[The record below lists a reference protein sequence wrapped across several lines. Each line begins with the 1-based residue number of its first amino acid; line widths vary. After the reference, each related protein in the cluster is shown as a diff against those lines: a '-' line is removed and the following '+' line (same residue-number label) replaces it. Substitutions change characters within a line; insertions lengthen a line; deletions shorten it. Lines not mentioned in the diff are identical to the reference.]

1 MAYTYSNPGGRI
13 GPRTKTSKR
22 TITNPDGTRT
32 IITTTEVTDKGETTT
47 TVDTQRLPS
56 LPRIRRESVK
66 MDDGTTGWK
75 KTSTVVH
82 PDGQREVTVEWPDGE
97 KQVTMKDGPKKA
109 DASGTSGTSVA
120 QIPEQREAVLPS
132 WPSIPYDSALK
143 RLGRHADAAPDRAAV
158 SFLRTNGDKPPTVS
172 TSITYQDLNRAV
184 EYLAARLLPPG
195 GDARAGDGAKGRL
208 VQAPPARGDR
218 ILLVYPPC
226 APHFLISFLACV
238 RAGLVAVPVYPPHPD
253 RRDSVAAFVRIAGGC
268 GARVALTSGEYAAK
282 KRLGGLKAAFTSK
295 MKLRKDGGED
305 DMPSW
310 PEELEWVVTDREPL
324 LDPPADFPRVGHTP
338 EPHEAAFIQ
347 YTSGSTS
354 APKGVV
360 LTHSNLAHNLHIIT
374 DELEASEDTRVV
386 SWLPQYHDMGLIGSL
401 LGVLYCGGS
410 GHYMSPIAY
419 LQRPMNWIEAV
430 SEFRGTHLQAPNFAF
445 GLTARKFDASGYCHG
460 RGGVTVNEGGKK
472 LKPLDLSC
480 VRHVINGAEPVTEKS
495 VGSFVKAFSPFGLP
509 NGVIYPTYGLAEHTV
524 FVCTGGKGKLSVK
537 RIDLEQENRAT
548 VVDEEGNATG
558 PDVINFLGC
567 GFPLN
572 QNVDV
577 RIVEPNKR
585 ILLEDGAVGEIW
597 VNSHSKAEKYYGC
610 DEKETKSEFHAIIE
624 NRKDSSVKF
633 GGYLRT
639 GDLGFLHKEQL
650 YICGRI
656 KDLVIVGGRNHYPQ
670 DIERTAE
677 DAAVGQVRP
686 GCSAA
691 FSIGNVSG
699 DKGEY
704 ERVVLAMELRDPVPS
719 GDTLKS
725 TCEGVVAKVRGEV
738 FKEHSLSLFCI
749 VILKPRTIPKTTS
762 GKIQRAKTQKC
773 FLAKSLQEL
782 HRKEFPLG
790 DVDVADFGDADKENG
805 TRSNGAASAP
815 PVTKLT
821 PAQIRALNRSKIREM
836 LVEAIAAIAGVE
848 KSAIKDGAA
857 LNTYMDSVSLA
868 QLKGLLEGQYGV
880 KPFSDPYLFK
890 DTTSLK
896 KIVEIVKAGAAK
908 DDDGQGT
915 TDTAAGSGGP
925 GCCGCVVM

>member
-1 MAYTYSNPGGRI
+1 M
-13 GPRTKTSKR
+13 
-22 TITNPDGTRT
+22 
-32 IITTTEVTDKGETTT
+32 
-47 TVDTQRLPS
+47 
-56 LPRIRRESVK
+56 
-66 MDDGTTGWK
+66 
-75 KTSTVVH
+75 
-82 PDGQREVTVEWPDGE
+82 
-97 KQVTMKDGPKKA
+97 
-109 DASGTSGTSVA
+109 
-120 QIPEQREAVLPS
+120 
-132 WPSIPYDSALK
+132 
-143 RLGRHADAAPDRAAV
+143 
-158 SFLRTNGDKPPTVS
+158 
-172 TSITYQDLNRAV
+172 
-184 EYLAARLLPPG
+184 
-195 GDARAGDGAKGRL
+195 
-208 VQAPPARGDR
+208 
-218 ILLVYPPC
+218 
-226 APHFLISFLACV
+226 
-238 RAGLVAVPVYPPHPD
+238 
-253 RRDSVAAFVRIAGGC
+253 
-268 GARVALTSGEYAAK
+268 
-282 KRLGGLKAAFTSK
+282 
-295 MKLRKDGGED
+295 
-305 DMPSW
+305 
-310 PEELEWVVTDREPL
+310 
-324 LDPPADFPRVGHTP
+324 
-338 EPHEAAFIQ
+338 
-347 YTSGSTS
+347 
-354 APKGVV
+354 
-360 LTHSNLAHNLHIIT
+360 
-374 DELEASEDTRVV
+374 
-386 SWLPQYHDMGLIGSL
+386 
-401 LGVLYCGGS
+401 
-410 GHYMSPIAY
+410 
-419 LQRPMNWIEAV
+419 
-430 SEFRGTHLQAPNFAF
+430 
-445 GLTARKFDASGYCHG
+445 
-460 RGGVTVNEGGKK
+460 
-472 LKPLDLSC
+472 
-480 VRHVINGAEPVTEKS
+480 
-495 VGSFVKAFSPFGLP
+495 
-509 NGVIYPTYGLAEHTV
+509 
-524 FVCTGGKGKLSVK
+524 
-537 RIDLEQENRAT
+537 
-548 VVDEEGNATG
+548 
-558 PDVINFLGC
+558 
-567 GFPLN
+567 
-572 QNVDV
+572 
-577 RIVEPNKR
+577 
-585 ILLEDGAVGEIW
+585 
-597 VNSHSKAEKYYGC
+597 
-610 DEKETKSEFHAIIE
+610 
-624 NRKDSSVKF
+624 KF

-790 DVDVADFGDADKENG
+790 DVADFGDADKENG